1 MTTATAPPTVS
12 KPTAP
17 MRSTWY
23 GRAMRVI
30 LGAAGWV
37 ALILAV
43 LLTAY
48 FAGWALLAAVKLG
61 SVPQGKV
68 LSLLLVLLA
77 VTAGLAW
84 LVARFVASARKVGL
98 VTGIIFALAL
108 AAWAV
113 WMIAFPDRALFLA
126 REVTWG
132 DSNVKDYQKFPERVV
147 GNAPPVFH
155 FTQSLSPALFQ
166 TIEYRS
172 EGQLKQ
178 AGFEEFLKSTQTTS
192 FIVIKDDAILYEGYF
207 NGYDRDSIVASFSV
221 AKSFTSALV
230 GIAIDEGYIESVDD
244 PMIAYLPELKAK
256 GLDSITIRHLLLMSS
271 GISYV
276 TDDELPPL
284 VEITQF
290 TDDGMTYSF
299 PNLRSLALSVRP
311 DGQTPGREF
320 NYNNYHLLLL
330 GMILERTTGRP
341 VAEYLQEKIWKP
353 LGMEYPASWSLD
365 SEESGFELMVSGI
378 NARAIDFAKFG
389 RLFLNNGNWNGEQ
402 IISEKWVIE
411 STAPDPNDHR
421 PWHAN
426 AWFTD
431 WKEANGYYKYL
442 WWGKLKPDGSYD
454 YMAQGKR
461 GQWIVVSPQER
472 MVVVRFGIDDEGVD
486 AWEDVIESMIAK
498 VK

>member
-1 MTTATAPPTVS
+1 M
-12 KPTAP
+12 
-17 MRSTWY
+17 
-23 GRAMRVI
+23 
-30 LGAAGWV
+30 
-37 ALILAV
+37 ILAIV
-43 LLTAY
+43 GWTILMLATLLTG
-48 FAGWALLAAVKLG
+48 FFSGWALLAASLLG
-61 SVPQGKV
+61 RVPQDKVITV
-68 LSLLLVLLA
+68 LSVVLVI
-77 VTAGLAW
+77 TIGMGW

-126 REVTWG
+126 REVTWA

-207 NGYDRDSIVASFSV
+207 NGYDRDSIVTSFSV

-244 PMIAYLPELKAK
+244 PMITYLPELKAK
-256 GLDSITIRHLLLMSS
+256 GFDSITIRHLLLMSS

-311 DGQTPGREF
+311 DGQTPGTEF
-320 NYNNYHLLLL
+320 NYNNYHPLLL

-365 SEESGFELMVSGI
+365 SEQSGFELMVSGI
-378 NARAIDFAKFG
+378 NARSIDFARFG
-389 RLFLNNGNWNGEQ
+389 RLFLNNGDWNGAQ
-402 IISEKWVIE
+402 IISEQWVTE
-411 STAPDPNDHR
+411 STSPDPDDHR
-421 PWHAN
+421 TWHSYAN
-426 AWFTD
+426 

-454 YMAQGKR
+454 FMAQGKR
-461 GQWIVVSPQER
+461 GQWIVVSPQAR
-472 MVVVRFGIDDEGVD
+472 IVVVRFGIDNEGVD
-486 AWEDVIESMIAK
+486 AWEEVLESVIAK